1 MHPVERSRKH
11 AMAQW
16 LKLLKFLKFL
26 AVGFAKAMAPW
37 AWGDE
42 FTWSSNFMF
51 SRGEV
56 RQMYRRCCFLD
67 FKWSQPIF
75 TLEQCPDSVEIL
87 NVKSITGNP
96 FLACILSGFDK
107 GCGYGS
113 QCFLRS
119 LGRCIGD
126 YVSGKSPC
134 WIEQDV
140 IFEVLFNMAVEYG
153 GRDERWRRAYLS
165 YLQLPIAPPFR
176 IFCQAIDNICYA
188 RGHYLESVEVAPS
201 VRESY
206 IPKVLFDLSHLPV
219 LETKDNRRKLGN
231 KARKARR
238 LRYKAIDALIRRLA
252 EECVLAIEHPGL
264 SKK

>member
-1 MHPVERSRKH
+1 MNPVERSRKH

-37 AWGDE
+37 PMADQ
-42 FTWSSNFMF
+42 FTWSSDFTF
-51 SRGEV
+51 SLDEV

-67 FKWSQPIF
+67 FEWSQPIF

-107 GCGYGS
+107 GCGYGTE
-113 QCFLRS
+113 CFLRS

-140 IFEVLFNMAVEYG
+140 IFEVLFKMGVQHG
-153 GRDERWRRAYLS
+153 GPHERWRRIS
-165 YLQLPIAPPFR
+165 SIIAPPSFT

-188 RGHYLESVEVAPS
+188 RGHYFESLEVAPS

-219 LETKDNRRKLGN
+219 LETEEENRRKPG
-231 KARKARR
+231 KKGRERR
-238 LRYKAIDALIRRLA
+238 RERYAAIDALMRRLA
-252 EECVLAIEHPGL
+252 EECELAIQEPGL